1 MKSKQWFLPMVTVGL
16 VVLAAGFLSYWKK
29 NQQLGKPGVQ
39 VLELDDEGKL
49 AMDFPESVLAYGSE
63 EIVVPDVVVNTLPS
77 DTTVGMRLYRGGDGF
92 EMQLTGV
99 LMGSDRTSLHQ
110 PQFCLTGAGFNIKET
125 VLDTIKIEAEEP
137 YELPV
142 MILKSEK
149 ELLGRMYTGYY
160 IYWFVADGLATAKH
174 GERMWWMAKGL
185 FTTGE
190 LQRWAYISCL
200 AVCDP
205 RNEEATLS
213 RMKSFLV
220 NAIPRFQSRPAMLAP
235 SGGSKETAFSIGT
248 GNEYRVL
255 TSQKDVGLLR
265 GSL

>member
-1 MKSKQWFLPMVTVGL
+1 MVTVGL
-16 VVLAAGFLSYWKK
+16 IVLAAGFLSYWKN
-29 NQQLGKPGVQ
+29 NQRLGKPGVQ
-39 VLELDDEGKL
+39 IIELDDKGKL
-49 AMDFPESVLAYGSE
+49 AMAFPETVLAYGSE
-63 EIVVPDVVVNTLPS
+63 EVVVPDVVINTLPS
-77 DTTVGMRLYRGGDGF
+77 DTTIGMRLYRGGDGF

-99 LMGSDRTSLHQ
+99 MMGTDRTSLHQ

-125 VLDTIKIEAEEP
+125 VLDTIKIESEES

-174 GERMWWMAKGL
+174 GERMWWMAKEL

-205 RNEEATLS
+205 RNEEVTLS

-220 NAIPRFQSRPAMLAP
+220 NAIPRFQPRPAMLVP
-235 SGGSKETAFSIGT
+235 SSGSKETAFSIGSA
-248 GNEYRVL
+248 NDHL
-255 TSQKDVGLLR
+255 LLASQKDVGL
-265 GSL
+265 

>member
-1 MKSKQWFLPMVTVGL
+1 MKSNRWLLPMVTVGL
-16 VVLAAGFLSYWKK
+16 IVLAAGFLSYWKN
-29 NQQLGKPGVQ
+29 NQRLGKPGVQ
-39 VLELDDEGKL
+39 IIELDDKGKL
-49 AMDFPESVLAYGSE
+49 AMAFPETVLAYGSE
-63 EIVVPDVVVNTLPS
+63 EVVVPDVVVNTLPS
-77 DTTVGMRLYRGGDGF
+77 DTTIGMRLYRGGDGF

-99 LMGSDRTSLHQ
+99 MMGTDRTSIHQ
-110 PQFCLTGAGFNIKET
+110 PQFCLIGAGFNIKET
-125 VLDTIKIEAEEP
+125 VLDTIKIESEES

-205 RNEEATLS
+205 RNEEVTLS

-220 NAIPRFQSRPAMLAP
+220 NAIPRFQPRPAMLVP
-235 SGGSKETAFSIGT
+235 SSGDKETASSIGSA
-248 GNEYRVL
+248 NDHHL
-255 TSQKDVGLLR
+255 LDSQKDVGL
-265 GSL
+265 

>member
-1 MKSKQWFLPMVTVGL
+1 MKSNQWFIPMVTLGL
-16 VVLAAGFLSYWKK
+16 IVLTAGLLSYWKK
-29 NQQLGKPGVQ
+29 NQRLGKPGVE
-39 VLELDDEGKL
+39 VLELDSEGKL
-49 AMDFPESVLAYGSE
+49 GMAFPKSVLSYGSE
-63 EIVVPDVVVNTLPS
+63 EVVVPDLVINTLPS
-77 DTTVGMRLYRGGDGF
+77 DTTIGMRLYKGGDGF

-99 LMGSDRTSLHQ
+99 LMGADRTSIHQ
-110 PQFCLTGAGFNIKET
+110 PQFCLTGAGFNIKES
-125 VLDTIKIEAEEP
+125 VLDTIKIETEEP

-220 NAIPRFQSRPAMLAP
+220 SAIPSFQARPAMLAP
-235 SGGSKETAFSIGT
+235 TDGGGETAFSNGSSSE
-248 GNEYRVL
+248 GQLL
-255 TSQKDVGLLR
+255 TPQMRVGL
-265 GSL
+265 

>member
-1 MKSKQWFLPMVTVGL
+1 MKSNQWFFPMVTIGL
-16 VVLAAGFLSYWKK
+16 IVLAAGFLSYWKK
-29 NQQLGKPGVQ
+29 NQRLGQPGVQ
-39 VLELDDEGKL
+39 VLELDDKGKL
-49 AMDFPESVLAYGSE
+49 GMAFPESVLSYGSE
-63 EIVVPDVVVNTLPS
+63 EIEVPDLVINTLPA
-77 DTTVGMRLYRGGDGF
+77 DTTIGMRLYKGGDGF

-99 LMGSDRTSLHQ
+99 LMGADRTSIHQ
-110 PQFCLTGAGFNIKET
+110 PQFCLTGAGFNIKES
-125 VLDTIKIEAEEP
+125 VLDTIKIESEDP

-205 RNEEATLS
+205 RNEEVTLS
-213 RMKSFLV
+213 RMKSFLAG
-220 NAIPRFQSRPAMLAP
+220 AIPGFQPRPSMLAP
-235 SGGSKETAFSIGT
+235 SGGSRETAFSSDAET
-248 GNEYRVL
+248 ESQFL
-255 TSQKDVGLLR
+255 TVHEDARL
-265 GSL
+265 